1 MKSISTFITLV
12 LALTLSNAADPFH
25 VYVPSRDT
33 GELLIIEGIPTEDD
47 GLTLALVDEINL
59 GFPATTIVA
68 HPEKPLLYISTN
80 NSESDPAPGALV
92 TLDPAG
98 DYHSDDP
105 LELKH
110 GYAYLSLDR
119 ANRFLLGAN
128 YRGGQIDVYSLKENG
143 ALGPRVAALDEG
155 RPTAHCVLPSPDNSF
170 VYIPYVKDQNA
181 LYQYQFDPASGN
193 LTALDPLN
201 ADPPEGTGPRHMA
214 YHPTLPFVYFSN
226 EQGIGVSVYEKLE
239 SGQLKFKQNVEVIPA
254 SERPEKGA
262 SASDITITPDARFLF
277 TGQRSGDETALPNAI
292 NRYRINDDGQV
303 EHLGATPADAIPWG
317 LALSPDGHFLLVTAF
332 KGGTLTAYEI
342 TEDGDLIKAASLPIP
357 EKISDLVTR

>member
-1 MKSISTFITLV
+1 MKPILILLTFG
-12 LALTLSNAADPFH
+12 LSLGLSPAADPFH
-25 VYVPSRDT
+25 VYAPSRDT
-33 GELLIIEGIPTEDD
+33 GELLIIEGIATDD
-47 GLTLALVDEINL
+47 GLTLALADQIDL

-68 HPEKPLLYISTN
+68 HPEKPLLYIATN
-80 NSESDPAPGALV
+80 NSETDPAPGALV

-98 DYHSDDP
+98 FYQNHDP
-105 LELKH
+105 LDLKH
-110 GYAYLSLDR
+110 GYAYLSLDP

-128 YRGGQIDVYSLKENG
+128 YRGGQVDVYALKGNG

-155 RPTAHCVLPSPDNSF
+155 RPTAHCVLPSPDNKF

-181 LYQYQFDPASGN
+181 LFQYQFDPASGA

-201 ADPPEGTGPRHMA
+201 ANPPERTGPRHMA

-226 EQGIGVSVYEKLE
+226 EQGIGVSVYEKLD
-239 SGQLKFKQNVEVIPA
+239 SGQLKFQQVVEVVPD

-262 SASDITITPDARFLF
+262 SASDITITPDAEFLF

-292 NRYRINDDGQV
+292 NRYRIKEDGQV

-317 LALSPDGHFLLVTAF
+317 LALSPDGQYLLVTAF
-332 KGGTLTAYEI
+332 KGATLTAYEI
-342 TEDGDLIKAASLPIP
+342 TDDGDLKKAASLSIP